1 MATYGDLILKY
12 RLFMKAYPFA
22 RYAINPVPCAPLDK
36 PLNLARVALVTTA
49 GLHTPEQPG
58 FDHAVKGG
66 DTSFREIPNTVT
78 TANLIESHKSEAF
91 DHSGIEE
98 FHP

>member
-1 MATYGDLILKY
+1 MATYGEMILKH

-22 RYAINPVPCAPLDK
+22 RYAINPVPCAPLDM

-58 FDHAVKGG
+58 FDHSIKGG
-66 DTSFREIPNTVT
+66 DTS
-78 TANLIESHKSEAF
+78 
-91 DHSGIEE
+91 
-98 FHP
+98 

>member
-49 GLHTPEQPG
+49 DCKHRSNPDSITRSKVATLRFGR
-58 FDHAVKGG
+58 
-66 DTSFREIPNTVT
+66 FRT
-78 TANLIESHKSEAF
+78 L
-91 DHSGIEE
+91 
-98 FHP
+98 